1 MHDRSARRPLRIRAA
16 TEGTRVNRLELFF
29 DLVFVYAFFNVARAT
44 TDDLNG
50 ISLVHAL
57 LIISLLWWCWVAY
70 AWAGNSIRSGEGMV
84 PVVLFTV
91 MAAIFVVALTI
102 SEAFVDVPGGLSGPL
117 VFACCYFVVRILFVA
132 LQWHAI
138 ADQPRLHAHMTRVSA
153 TIVLAT
159 ALLLLAALLPEHLPA
174 GAARTWTQIG
184 LWGLAVGVEYGAGYL
199 FAPHGWQIASAGHW
213 AERFSL
219 ILLVAFGELIISVGV
234 GGTQLP
240 HPITWPLVIAA
251 VLGIVITAALWW
263 AYFDIVALAAE
274 QALHAARGTDRVVLA
289 RDAYIYLHLPIIT
302 GLMLLSLGGKEAL
315 KHIGNPNVGHVPMH
329 PIAVTLLYGGLALY
343 LLGHLCFQLRM
354 LGTLTWTRVGAI
366 VLTGVLIPLAVE
378 IPALLALG
386 VLAGICVALV
396 GGELVLL
403 AGSRRNL
410 REAVLEEHLAHEA
423 RETAW
428 RRRHR

>member
-1 MHDRSARRPLRIRAA
+1 MPDWSARRPLRIRAA
-16 TEGTRVNRLELFF
+16 AEGTRVNRLELFF
-29 DLVFVYAFFNVARAT
+29 DLVFVYAFFNIARAT

-84 PVVLFTV
+84 PVVMFTV
-91 MAAIFVVALTI
+91 MAAIFIVALTI
-102 SEAFVDVPGGLSGPL
+102 SEAFVDIRGGLSGPL

-132 LQWHAI
+132 LQWHVS
-138 ADQPRLHAHMTRVSA
+138 ADQPQLNAQMIRVSA

-159 ALLLLAALLPEHLPA
+159 AFLLLAALLPEHLPA
-174 GAARTWTQIG
+174 GTIRTWTQIG
-184 LWGLAVGVEYGAGYL
+184 LWALAVLVEYTAGYL
-199 FAPHGWQIASAGHW
+199 AAPHGWRIASAGHW

-234 GGTQLP
+234 GGTQVP

-274 QALHAARGTDRVVLA
+274 QALHAARGVDRVMLA
-289 RDAYIYLHLPIIT
+289 RDAYIYLHLPIIA

-315 KHIGNPNVGHVPMH
+315 KHIGDPDVAHVPMH
-329 PIAVTLLYGGLALY
+329 PVAITLLYGGLGLY
-343 LLGHLCFQLRM
+343 LLGHLCFQLRI

-366 VLTGVLIPLAVE
+366 VLTGVLIPLAVDL
-378 IPALLALG
+378 PALVALG

-396 GGELVLL
+396 GGELILL
-403 AGSRRNL
+403 AGSRRSL

-428 RRRHR
+428 RRQHR